1 MKKIPRIAA
10 IDSTLSLAFE
20 GYEFI
25 GKRCDRYHTE
35 IFETRLMLEPTICMR
50 GKEAAQVFYDTDKF
64 SRQNAA
70 PKRVKKTLLG
80 EEGVQGLDGDVHR
93 QRKAIFMDLM
103 TPENMNRLGELTEHW
118 WHQYAQKWTQQSEV
132 VLFDEVQEILCRAVC
147 EWSGVPLPES
157 EVAQRT
163 HELSQMISGSGRIG
177 PENWHAHVARDRS
190 EDWIS
195 DLLQKVRHRELEVPK
210 NTAAH
215 AFAWHQS
222 PSGQPLELHAA
233 TVDLLNV
240 LRPTVAI
247 GRYITFAALALYDH
261 PEQQQKLRDGGSDY
275 IHLFTQEVRRF
286 YPFFPFASARVRH
299 DFEWQDYPFP
309 EGRRVLLDLYGT
321 NRDPELWKQP
331 DEFHPERFRHWQ
343 ENAFDFIPQGGGD
356 HRTNHRCAGEWLT
369 IRLLERS
376 LNFLVHHLDYQVP
389 EQDLS
394 FSLAKFPTRPKSHF
408 RITQVNYC

>member
-1 MKKIPRIAA
+1 MTKIPRIAA
-10 IDSTLSLAFE
+10 LDSTISLALE

-25 GKRCDRYHTE
+25 GKRCDRYDTD
-35 IFETRLMLEPTICMR
+35 IFQTRLALEPTICMR
-50 GKEAAQVFYDTDKF
+50 GQAAAQVFYDTDKF
-64 SRQNAA
+64 TRQKAA
-70 PKRVKKTLLG
+70 PKRVKQTLLG
-80 EEGVQGLDGDVHR
+80 EGGVQGLDGDIHR

-103 TPENMNRLGELTEHW
+103 TPANMDKLGDLTEHW

-132 VLFDEVQEILCRAVC
+132 VLFDEVQEILCRAGC
-147 EWSGVPLPES
+147 EWAGVPLAEA

-163 HELSQMISGSGRIG
+163 HELSEMISGSGRLG
-177 PENWHAHVARDRS
+177 PENWHAHFARDRS

-195 DLLQKVRHRELEVPK
+195 DLLQKIRNQALEVPE

-222 PSGQPLELHAA
+222 PAGQRLDLHAA

-247 GRYITFAALALYDH
+247 GRFIIFAVLALHDH
-261 PEQQQKLRDGGSDY
+261 PEQREKLKTGDSEY
-275 IHLFTQEVRRF
+275 SHQFTQEVRRY
-286 YPFFPFASARVRH
+286 YPFFPFAAARVRH
-299 DFEWQDYPFP
+299 DFEWQGYPLP

-321 NRDPELWKQP
+321 NRDPDLWEQP
-331 DEFHPERFRHWQ
+331 DEFRPERFRDWQ

-369 IRLLERS
+369 IRLIERS
-376 LNFLVHHLDYQVP
+376 LNFLVHRLHYQVP

-394 FSLAKFPTRPKSHF
+394 FSLAKFPPLPKSRF
-408 RITQVNYC
+408 RITQVNYH